1 MTGKQHQHHHKQNPH
16 LHRPVGA
23 TRTIPLA
30 PPAKEKLPSSNKSK
44 LLQSLAISWL
54 SPRVNPT
61 GRPNRKQRSHFG
73 GSERNDEYYVEDNDD
88 NNGRG
93 VHLRQRRS
101 SFDETQADARGG
113 GGGKSSSN
121 LPAATT
127 SNATNKLSAGD
138 LFRQHIRQHQQQ
150 QQQQQQ
156 HRRQQSGS
164 LLTTFLL
171 YFDALLPEY
180 FIHFVNAS
188 DIENNGASNAV
199 SVLERGARTVQR
211 HAIMSQS
218 QPSSSSS
225 TQQYKRANT
234 TAAASSMTTTSSFPS
249 SAPTSPSHFPE
260 TSPSFGGNNEQQQE
274 EQQQQQQQQYSWLT
288 MSPRTREK
296 LQRVA
301 GAVSPRHINSMKF
314 NATLQA
320 EWERFT
326 SPFHLLAGAEVL
338 YGEMLHVLDP
348 EIERRFINGES
359 ILSSDDYYQLF
370 VGKNKDDRKSSSS
383 SFIVKFDNIN
393 QKEDQKDDEEVPN
406 HYSSEHSPPTEQP
419 SSHKRG
425 SRRLIAMYRQVRDDL
440 IIVGEYLCDPVLG
453 SSHVNIGNAPSII
466 SNNISNVTSSEFT
479 PHSTFEFTP
488 QSSPQKKYREYGRSQ
503 SQPSTPEKNNDAVQF
518 GADSSPSRR
527 STALNHDDETEIGRQ
542 IAAKSLRNTLDAL
555 IAFVDARCVLVKIH
569 ADLCCWYAVAAP
581 SPDGVSGNK
590 WTTLAEQCRLV
601 LAKLSF
607 WTGRGTMVQAALLKL
622 EIELKALQLAL
633 LSVYHM
639 MECE

>member
-1 MTGKQHQHHHKQNPH
+1 MKIGRPH

-30 PPAKEKLPSSNKSK
+30 PPAKEKSSSSSKSK

-61 GRPNRKQRSHFG
+61 GRPNRKQRNSHYD
-73 GSERNDEYYVEDNDD
+73 GSEGNNEDNDD
-88 NNGRG
+88 NNDR
-93 VHLRQRRS
+93 VHNLRQRRS
-101 SFDETQADARGG
+101 SFDETQADTR
-113 GGGKSSSN
+113 
-121 LPAATT
+121 
-127 SNATNKLSAGD
+127 NATNKLSAGD
-138 LFRQHIRQHQQQ
+138 LFRQHIRQHQH
-150 QQQQQQ
+150 QQQQQ

-188 DIENNGASNAV
+188 DFENNGASNAV
-199 SVLERGARTVQR
+199 SVLERGARTVQL

-218 QPSSSSS
+218 QPSSS
-225 TQQYKRANT
+225 TQRYKRANT
-234 TAAASSMTTTSSFPS
+234 TAASSSMTTTSSFPS
-249 SAPTSPSHFPE
+249 SAPTSPSPFPE
-260 TSPSFGGNNEQQQE
+260 TSPSLGDNNEQQQE
-274 EQQQQQQQQYSWLT
+274 QHHHWLT

-301 GAVSPRHINSMKF
+301 GVVSPRHINSMKF

-348 EIERRFINGES
+348 EIERRFVNGES

-383 SFIVKFDNIN
+383 SFIVKFDNVN
-393 QKEDQKDDEEVPN
+393 QEEDQKDDEDVPN
-406 HYSSEHSPPTEQP
+406 HHSSEPSPTTTEQP

-453 SSHVNIGNAPSII
+453 SSHANIGNAPSII

-479 PHSTFEFTP
+479 PQSTFEFTP

-518 GADSSPSRR
+518 NTNSSPSRR
-527 STALNHDDETEIGRQ
+527 NTALNHDDETEIGRQ

-555 IAFVDARCVLVKIH
+555 IAYVDARCVLVKIH
-569 ADLCCWYAVAAP
+569 ADLCCWYAVATP
-581 SPDGVSGNK
+581 PDGTSGNK
-590 WTTLAEQCRLV
+590 WATLAEQCRLMM
-601 LAKLSF
+601 AKLSF
-607 WTGRGTMVQAALLKL
+607 WTAGRGTMVQAALLKL
-622 EIELKALQLAL
+622 EIEFKVLHLAL

>member
-1 MTGKQHQHHHKQNPH
+1 MSGKQHHHHNPNPH

-30 PPAKEKLPSSNKSK
+30 PPAKEKSSSSNKSSK

-61 GRPNRKQRSHFG
+61 GRPNRKQRSHH
-73 GSERNDEYYVEDNDD
+73 VEDNNNNADD
-88 NNGRG
+88 DSDDNGRG

-121 LPAATT
+121 LPATT
-127 SNATNKLSAGD
+127 TKSSNDTNKLSAGD
-138 LFRQHIRQHQQQ
+138 LFRQHIRQ

-199 SVLERGARTVQR
+199 SVLERGARTVQL

-218 QPSSSSS
+218 QSSSSSS

-234 TAAASSMTTTSSFPS
+234 TAPSMTTTSSFPS

-260 TSPSFGGNNEQQQE
+260 TSPSFGGNNN
-274 EQQQQQQQQYSWLT
+274 EQQQQEQHHHWLT

-348 EIERRFINGES
+348 EIERRFVNGES

-370 VGKNKDDRKSSSS
+370 VGKNNKDDRKSSSS

-393 QKEDQKDDEEVPN
+393 QKEEKDDDYP
-406 HYSSEHSPPTEQP
+406 SEPSPPTEQP

-453 SSHVNIGNAPSII
+453 SSHANIGNAPSII

-479 PHSTFEFTP
+479 PQSTFEFTP

-503 SQPSTPEKNNDAVQF
+503 SQPSTPDKNNDAVQF

-527 STALNHDDETEIGRQ
+527 NTALNHDDETEIGRQ

-555 IAFVDARCVLVKIH
+555 IAYVDARCVLVKIH
-569 ADLCCWYAVAAP
+569 ADLCCWYAVAAS
-581 SPDGVSGNK
+581 SPVGASGNK
-590 WTTLAEQCRLV
+590 WAALAEQCSLMM
-601 LAKLSF
+601 AKLSF
-607 WTGRGTMVQAALLKL
+607 WTAGSGTMVQAALLKL
-622 EIELKALQLAL
+622 EIELKTLQLAL
-633 LSVYHM
+633 LSVYHL

>member
-1 MTGKQHQHHHKQNPH
+1 MSGKQHHKQNPH

-30 PPAKEKLPSSNKSK
+30 PPAKEKSSSSSNKSSK

-61 GRPNRKQRSHFG
+61 GRPNRKQRSHYND
-73 GSERNDEYYVEDNDD
+73 GSEDNDEYYAEDNDD
-88 NNGRG
+88 NGRG

-101 SFDETQADARGG
+101 SFDETQADTRGG

-121 LPAATT
+121 LPAKT

-199 SVLERGARTVQR
+199 SVLERGARTVQL

-260 TSPSFGGNNEQQQE
+260 TSPSFGGNNQQQQE
-274 EQQQQQQQQYSWLT
+274 QQQQQQQQQYSWLT

-348 EIERRFINGES
+348 EIERRFRNGES

-383 SFIVKFDNIN
+383 SNFIVKFDN
-393 QKEDQKDDEEVPN
+393 QKEDQKDDEEVLN
-406 HYSSEHSPPTEQP
+406 HYSSEPSPPTEQP

-453 SSHVNIGNAPSII
+453 SSHTNIGNEPSII
-466 SNNISNVTSSEFT
+466 SNNISNGTSSEFT
-479 PHSTFEFTP
+479 PQSTFEFTP

-518 GADSSPSRR
+518 SADSSPSRR

-569 ADLCCWYAVAAP
+569 ADLCCWYAAAAAP
-581 SPDGVSGNK
+581 PDGVSGNK
-590 WTTLAEQCRLV
+590 WTTLAEQCRLTM
-601 LAKLSF
+601 AKLSF
-607 WTGRGTMVQAALLKL
+607 WTASRGTMVQAALLKL

>member
-1 MTGKQHQHHHKQNPH
+1 MSGKQHQHHHKQNPH

-30 PPAKEKLPSSNKSK
+30 PPAKEKSSSFSKSK
-44 LLQSLAISWL
+44 LLSWL
-54 SPRVNPT
+54 SPRVNP
-61 GRPNRKQRSHFG
+61 GRPNRKQRSHY
-73 GSERNDEYYVEDNDD
+73 DDADADNDSD
-88 NNGRG
+88 DNGRG
-93 VHLRQRRS
+93 VQRQRRS
-101 SFDETQADARGG
+101 SFDETQADTRG

-121 LPAATT
+121 LPVTT
-127 SNATNKLSAGD
+127 ASNATNKLSAGD

-150 QQQQQQ
+150 QHQ

-180 FIHFVNAS
+180 FIHFVTAS

-199 SVLERGARTVQR
+199 GVLERGARTVQL
-211 HAIMSQS
+211 HAIMPQS
-218 QPSSSSS
+218 QPSSSA
-225 TQQYKRANT
+225 QQYKRAHT
-234 TAAASSMTTTSSFPS
+234 TAASSMTTTSSFP

-260 TSPSFGGNNEQQQE
+260 TSPSSFGGSN
-274 EQQQQQQQQYSWLT
+274 EQQQQQQQHSWLT

-301 GAVSPRHINSMKF
+301 GSVSPRHINSMKF

-348 EIERRFINGES
+348 EMERRFVNGES
-359 ILSSDDYYQLF
+359 ILSSDDNYQLF

-393 QKEDQKDDEEVPN
+393 QKEDRKDNEDVPN
-406 HYSSEHSPPTEQP
+406 QYSSEPSPTTTEQP

-453 SSHVNIGNAPSII
+453 SSHTNIGNAPSII

-479 PHSTFEFTP
+479 PQSTFEFTP
-488 QSSPQKKYREYGRSQ
+488 QSPPQKKYREYGRSQ
-503 SQPSTPEKNNDAVQF
+503 SQPSTPEKNNNDAVQF
-518 GADSSPSRR
+518 STDSSPSRR
-527 STALNHDDETEIGRQ
+527 NTALNHDDETEIGRQ

-555 IAFVDARCVLVKIH
+555 IVFVDARCVLVKIH
-569 ADLCCWYAVAAP
+569 ADLCCWYAYQQSP
-581 SPDGVSGNK
+581 PDGASGNK
-590 WTTLAEQCRLV
+590 WTTLAEQCRLMMM
-601 LAKLSF
+601 KLSF
-607 WTGRGTMVQAALLKL
+607 WTANRGTMVQAALLKL
-622 EIELKALQLAL
+622 EIELKALQLVL
-633 LSVYHM
+633 LSVYHL